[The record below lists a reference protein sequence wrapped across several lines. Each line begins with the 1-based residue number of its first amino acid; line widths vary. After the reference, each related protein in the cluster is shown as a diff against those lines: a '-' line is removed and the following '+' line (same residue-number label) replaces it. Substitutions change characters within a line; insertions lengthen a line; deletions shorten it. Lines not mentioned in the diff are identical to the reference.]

1 MKKLNIYIFALLGI
15 IGCALAACDDDDNV
29 TVAKAVLASA
39 PSLTFEGV
47 SAQPQS
53 ILIYADADWYSEA
66 PEYITITPAT
76 GHGGTT
82 EVSVSIADN
91 MRDGALDNPR
101 QVDILFRGT
110 TKKSIATVT
119 VFQSGDTYR
128 GVADYAI
135 YEIATAPD
143 KTAMVVPGVTVAE
156 NFVKGQVVTDGTD
169 FAYVTGFPEGMTL
182 GAVGTL
188 QGVKASDDAGYPYVQ
203 GEVFKATSTAEFTRG
218 EAADITD
225 NLDSYSPDAMK
236 YVSVTGHIDGNNLLV
251 DGQACSVVAVDA
263 VEGLSFG
270 DLSNHKVKVEGYF
283 AGKSGKTIRL
293 LATTIEDLGMYQIVY
308 WSEDFEWLEPWSSQK
323 PAGQTVET
331 NNPDATAQQLATN
344 KVTIDGKSVST
355 YDALLAKGYEFPSTY
370 LAEKS
375 RNPYEQIYLQ
385 RNYIKFGLTGY
396 YSGITLPSIDGVPAG
411 AKPVMSFVWSSQRQ
425 GSGTWD
431 PTELVVVVKNGDSE
445 TKFEVPKYEYEKN
458 EAYKWIP
465 VSIDLNGVTITKDTK
480 ITIRNSD
487 AQWPE
492 AKIVDKADKGPALR
506 WFIDNIKIVEAEE

>member
-218 EAADITD
+218 EAADITA

-270 DLSNHKVKVEGYF
+270 DLSNHNVKVEGYF

-308 WSEDFEWLEPWSSQK
+308 WSEDWEWLEPVSVA
-323 PAGQTVET
+323 AGVGDHVGTDNMDASAVALTSIKIPVEGGEMT
-331 NNPDATAQQLATN
+331 CFDYIESRGY
-344 KVTIDGKSVST
+344 KFI
-355 YDALLAKGYEFPSTY
+355 YDKGDKKRT
-370 LAEKS
+370 
-375 RNPYEQIYLQ
+375 YLQ
-385 RNYIKFGLTGY
+385 RNYLKFGKTGNH
-396 YSGITLPSIDGVPAG
+396 SGIILPSITTVPEG
-411 AKPVMSFVWSSQRQ
+411 ENVLFTFDWSVMRQ
-425 GSGTWD
+425 GSGKID
-431 PTELVVVVKNGDSE
+431 PVTLYVEVKNGDDVVRYDIPTHGWE
-445 TKFEVPKYEYEKN
+445 NGHKLE
-458 EAYKWIP
+458 WIKAT
-465 VSIDLNGVTITKDTK
+465 VDLSGVKIDKDTR
-480 ITIRNSD
+480 ITISQNEWEVGT
-487 AQWPE
+487 AN
-492 AKIVDKADKGPALR
+492 R
-506 WFIDNIKIVEAEE
+506 WMLDNIKIIPKE